1 MFVKKIVRAVLAA
14 VIMVLFCGCDLWMND
29 WKGYLEY
36 WSEAVTMGRVE
47 VSGATFQTND
57 AGVQTLP
64 LDATAK
70 ISGYVINPQGH
81 ALLENSIEINDPTLA
96 NSATK
101 NVADP
106 TLISVLLE
114 NVTVAEHTTFT
125 VNFTPERADNG
136 IASTETMSV
145 TLQYNTPPAA
155 PVRINQKIADDGSS
169 SYVVVNEGELWTVAQ
184 DGYLYWA
191 WDDSETDKT
200 SPKHAEYFVV
210 AGSRK
215 SLSECKVDPVV
226 KVGNRSLFRLQTSNT
241 RITLAAV
248 DEEGVSSPVITSG
261 SVVPAGSDTTGPG
274 EVTGISALKNHNFE
288 PVITWINP
296 SDSDFDRTEIT
307 CSDSAVG
314 ITINDDTATFTG
326 IVSGKK
332 YDFTFTT
339 YDLIGNAGQSITESL
354 TWNTLT
360 LDAVIGTGFI
370 KDGVAVSN
378 PNATVTKLVFWFLSG
393 ENIPLAEYI
402 QYKPSVAGSQFT
414 WWKNLVTGNEVTS
427 SDSITLD
434 KSYTFYANYSTVDVT
449 HAKTYVTALKDTKD
463 ASSPSSP
470 YNIAIVGSMTNDQLY
485 ELGSVLNLGP
495 TGSASAFFNL
505 DLTGTTGLT
514 GIPKDTFHWAEGL
527 ITVSLPNTISS
538 IGENAFRASGITS
551 IDLSKLP
558 IEKLNGNFDACSDLV
573 ELILPD
579 TIKNLGDGTF
589 RSCKKLKNVTLP
601 DTVEFIGMNTFDGC
615 ESLEWIKIQ
624 SSTPPG
630 IRGNGLNYSFE
641 DCNNLKI
648 VYIVSGSRSAY
659 DGNNTW
665 KSVIENP
672 DNHLELREY

>member
-1 MFVKKIVRAVLAA
+1 MKGSINMFVKKIVRAVLAA
-14 VIMVLFCGCDLWMND
+14 VMVVAFCGCDLWMND

-36 WSEAVTMGRVE
+36 WSEAVMMGRVE

-81 ALLENSIEINDPTLA
+81 ALVENSIEINDPILA

-106 TLISVLLE
+106 TLISVLLQ
-114 NVTVAEHTTFT
+114 NVIVAEHTTFT

-215 SLSECKVDPVV
+215 SLSECKVDPVT

-261 SVVPAGSDTTGPG
+261 SVVPAGSDVTGPG
-274 EVTGISALKNHNFE
+274 EVTGITIVNNNLE
-288 PVITWINP
+288 PAITWINP

-314 ITINDDTATFTG
+314 ITINGNTATFTG

-360 LDAVIGTGFI
+360 LDAAIGTGFI

-378 PNATVTKLVFWFLSG
+378 PNATVTKLVFWFKSG
-393 ENIPLAEYI
+393 ENISLSEYI
-402 QYKPSVAGSQFT
+402 QYKPNITAFT
-414 WWKNLVTGNEVTS
+414 WWKDPNTGNEVKS
-427 SDSITLD
+427 SDSVKLNKAHIL
-434 KSYTFYANYSTVDVT
+434 YANYSSMTAADAVTYIESVKITSSCIHDVT
-449 HAKTYVTALKDTKD
+449 VTG
-463 ASSPSSP
+463 P
-470 YNIAIVGSMTNDQLY
+470 MTNDQLK
-485 ELGSVLNLGP
+485 ELGTSLNLGS
-495 TGSASAFFNL
+495 GESALFNL
-505 DLTGTTGLT
+505 NLKGTTGLT
-514 GIPKDTFHWAEGL
+514 SIPGSAFYLSKGL
-527 ITVSLPNTISS
+527 RTVALPNTITE
-538 IGENAFRASGITS
+538 IGGNAFRGCTNLIS
-551 IDLSKLP
+551 IDLSELSVTKINDSTFDVCTSLAELKLP
-558 IEKLNGNFDACSDLV
+558 NNLERIETNA
-573 ELILPD
+573 
-579 TIKNLGDGTF
+579 F
-589 RSCKKLKNVTLP
+589 RQCYALKN
-601 DTVEFIGMNTFDGC
+601 ITFPASVRFLGNQAFASC
-615 ESLEWIKIQ
+615 RSLEWIKIQ
-624 SSTPPG
+624 YTDGDGYLKVMSGGNFAFYNCPALKTVYIPPNSKSKYENG
-630 IRGNGLNYSFE
+630 QWWPDHIRENGLT
-641 DCNNLKI
+641 L
-648 VYIVSGSRSAY
+648 
-659 DGNNTW
+659 
-665 KSVIENP
+665 IE
-672 DNHLELREY
+672 Y

>member
-14 VIMVLFCGCDLWMND
+14 VMVVAFCGCDLWMND

-36 WSEAVTMGRVE
+36 WSEAVMMGRVE

-81 ALLENSIEINDPTLA
+81 ALVENSIEINEPTLDG
-96 NSATK
+96 SATK

-155 PVRINQKIADDGSS
+155 PVRINQKIADDGSR

-215 SLSECKVDPVV
+215 SLSECKVDPVT
-226 KVGNRSLFRLQTSNT
+226 KVGNRSLFRWSTGNT
-241 RITLAAV
+241 RVTLAAE
-248 DEEGVSSPVITSG
+248 DEVGVSSPAITSG
-261 SVVPAGSDTTGPG
+261 SVVPAGSDVTGPG
-274 EVTGISALKNHNFE
+274 EVTGIAIVNNNLE

-307 CSDSAVG
+307 CSDSTVG
-314 ITINDDTATFTG
+314 ITINGNTATFTG

-339 YDLIGNAGQSITESL
+339 YDLIGNVGQSITESL

-378 PNATVTKLVFWFLSG
+378 PNATVTKLVFWFKSG

-402 QYKPSVAGSQFT
+402 QYKPSVAGAQFT
-414 WWKNLVTGNEVTS
+414 WWKNPVTGNEVTS
-427 SDSITLD
+427 SDSVKLD
-434 KSYTFYANYSTVDVT
+434 KAYILYANYSTVDVT

-470 YNIAIVGSMTNDQLY
+470 YNIAIVGSMTNDQLK
-485 ELGSVLNLGP
+485 ELGSVLNLSS
-495 TGSASAFFNL
+495 TGSPSAFFNL

-514 GIPKDTFHWAEGL
+514 DIPKDTFHWAKGL

-558 IEKLNGNFDACSDLV
+558 IKELDGNFDVCRDLV

-579 TIKNLGDGTF
+579 TITDLGNSTF
-589 RSCKKLKNVTLP
+589 RFCEKLKNVTLP
-601 DTVEFIGMNTFDGC
+601 NTVKYIGMYTFHGC

-630 IRGNGLNYSFE
+630 IRGNGQNYSFE
-641 DCNNLKI
+641 KCNNLKI

-659 DGNNTW
+659 DSNSTW

-672 DNHLELREY
+672 DNHLELIEY